1 MSAYLVRHAKAG
13 RRSEWDGPDR
23 LRPISDAGR
32 RQADGLVE
40 LLAGCRVR
48 RIVSSPYARCVE
60 TVQPLADRLGLTVE
74 EDDALAEGANVDDAI
89 ALVAAVASVDG
100 VLCSHGDVIP
110 AVLDELARVDG
121 LYLAHDIPFAKGSTW
136 VLDGPA
142 RPFVSARY
150 VDPPPS

>member
-1 MSAYLVRHAKAG
+1 VTAYLVRHAKAG
-13 RRSEWDGPDR
+13 HRGEWDGPDR

-32 RQADGLVE
+32 RQADGLAE
-40 LLAGCRVR
+40 LLAGCDVG
-48 RIVSSPYARCVE
+48 RIVSSPYVRCVE

-74 EDDALAEGANVDDAI
+74 SHDALAEGADADDAV
-89 ALVAAVASVDG
+89 ALVAAVAGVHG

-110 AVLDELARVDG
+110 AVLDELARGDG
-121 LYLAHDIPFAKGSTW
+121 LYLARDFPFAKGSTW